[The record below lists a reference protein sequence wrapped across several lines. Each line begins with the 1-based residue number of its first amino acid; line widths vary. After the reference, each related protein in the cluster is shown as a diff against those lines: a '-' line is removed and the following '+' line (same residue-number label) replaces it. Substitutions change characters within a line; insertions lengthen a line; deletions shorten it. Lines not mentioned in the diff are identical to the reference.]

1 MEDIQTKLTITG
13 TNSVIDDMQRVHRIS
28 PISSDIQHEYHDPA
42 VTGSDIIST
51 NEGFQDNRHLRIHIQ
66 RANML
71 YLDLCSK
78 ASA

>member
-13 TNSVIDDMQRVHRIS
+13 TNSVVDDMQRMHRIS
-28 PISSDIQHEYHDPA
+28 PISSDIKHEYHDLA